1 MCRPAEAGPYVC
13 TRIDHMADAPKSAY
27 ELAMERLRSK
37 DAEQG
42 IVPQSLT
49 AEQKTEIADIRQTYA
64 AKLAQEEILHQSR
77 RREARSH
84 EELQTLDDNYRR
96 ELQRLNDER
105 DRQIEKVRHG

>member
-1 MCRPAEAGPYVC
+1 M
-13 TRIDHMADAPKSAY
+13 TDAPKSAY
-27 ELAMERLRSK
+27 ELAMERLRTK
-37 DAEQG
+37 DAAQG
-42 IVPQSLT
+42 IVPQVLT
-49 AEQKTEIADIRQTYA
+49 DEQKAEIADIRQTFA

-84 EELQTLDDNYRR
+84 EELQTFDDNYRR